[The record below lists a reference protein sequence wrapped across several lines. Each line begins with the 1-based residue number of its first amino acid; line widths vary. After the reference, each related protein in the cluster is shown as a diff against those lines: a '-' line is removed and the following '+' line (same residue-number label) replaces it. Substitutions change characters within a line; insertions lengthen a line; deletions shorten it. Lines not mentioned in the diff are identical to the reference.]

1 MRSRIEMQRV
11 HYVVVFQRVGKRLV
25 DVLAPGWRTYDYYC
39 VLVVL
44 AYHRDNLFSVGL
56 YNAFPGRVSVRLVNY
71 LVDNVGVV
79 CVLL

>member
-25 DVLAPGWRTYDYYC
+25 DVLAPGWRSDYYYS
-39 VLVVL
+39 VLVVF
-44 AYHRDNLFSVGL
+44 AYYRDNLFSVRF

-79 CVLL
+79 CVFL